1 MITKDGVIITNPRRI
16 PVEGV
21 FIHYDSNDILYA
33 IMYALATFNPTDKKL
48 YLSKKTLTANKKS
61 VYNICGF
68 TDARMMKRHL
78 TKLIEKGL
86 VSEDEMNYYFPQNP
100 EEKYRIIEK
109 DMLQYLANTRSNQ
122 AIRVYISL
130 LDWFL
135 WKKKE
140 NTDFIFTNKDVLE
153 KLGYSKDN
161 KIASSM
167 ITDILESFGR
177 EGVIKIERFYE
188 TNVLA
193 SGKEVPVPRMRLV
206 FVARDKKEILTTLKN

>member
-1 MITKDGVIITNPRRI
+1 MTTKDGIIITNPRRI
-16 PVEGV
+16 PVEGI

-33 IMYALATFNPTDKKL
+33 IMYALATFNPKDKKL
-48 YLSKKTLTANKKS
+48 YLSKKIFVANKKS

-78 TKLIEKGL
+78 SKLIDKGL
-86 VSEDEMNYYFPQNP
+86 VSEDETNYYFPQNI
-100 EEKYRIIEK
+100 EDKYQIIEK

-130 LDWFL
+130 LDWYL

-140 NTDFIFTNKDVLE
+140 NSEFIFTNRDILE

-161 KIASSM
+161 KVASSA
-167 ITDILESFGR
+167 ITDILESFAR
-177 EGVIKIERFYE
+177 EGVIRYEHFYE
-188 TNVLA
+188 TNILPT
-193 SGKEVPVPRMRLV
+193 GKEVPIPRMRLM
-206 FVARDKKEILTTLKN
+206 FVARDKKELRQV

>member
-48 YLSKKTLTANKKS
+48 YLPKKTLTANKKS

-86 VSEDEMNYYFPQNP
+86 VSEDEMNYYFTQNP

-140 NTDFIFTNKDVLE
+140 NADFIFTNKDVLE

-177 EGVIKIERFYE
+177 EGVIKIEHFYE
-188 TNVLA
+188 TNVFA

>member
-1 MITKDGVIITNPRRI
+1 MITKDGITITNPRRI
-16 PVEGV
+16 PVEGI

-33 IMYALATFNPTDKKL
+33 IMYALATFNPKEKKL
-48 YLSKKTLTANKKS
+48 YLAKRIFTANKKS

-86 VSEDEMNYYFPQNP
+86 VSEDETNYYFPQNI
-100 EEKYRIIEK
+100 EEKYQIIEK

-130 LDWFL
+130 LDWYL

-140 NTDFIFTNKDVLE
+140 NTEFIFTNRDILE
-153 KLGYSKDN
+153 KLGYSQDN
-161 KIASSM
+161 KVASSA
-167 ITDILESFGR
+167 ITDILESFAR
-177 EGVIKIERFYE
+177 EGVIKYEHFYE
-188 TNVLA
+188 TNILA
-193 SGKEVPVPRMRLV
+193 SGKEVPVPRMRLM
-206 FVARDKKEILTTLKN
+206 FVARDKRELREV

>member
-1 MITKDGVIITNPRRI
+1 MITKDGVIIINPRRI

>member
-1 MITKDGVIITNPRRI
+1 MITKDGITISNPRRI
-16 PVEGV
+16 PVEGI

-33 IMYALATFNPTDKKL
+33 IIYALSTFNPKDNNL
-48 YLSKKTLTANKKS
+48 YLSKKVFVANKKS

-78 TKLIEKGL
+78 SKLIDKGL
-86 VSEDEMNYYFPQNP
+86 VSEDETNYYFPQNI
-100 EEKYRIIEK
+100 EDKYQIIEK

-130 LDWFL
+130 LDWYL

-140 NTDFIFTNKDVLE
+140 NTEFIFTNRDILE

-161 KIASSM
+161 KVASGA
-167 ITDILESFGR
+167 ITDILESFAR
-177 EGVIKIERFYE
+177 EGVIRYEHFYE
-188 TNVLA
+188 TNILPT
-193 SGKEVPVPRMRLV
+193 GKEAPTPRMRLM
-206 FVARDKKEILTTLKN
+206 FVASDKKELP

>member
-140 NTDFIFTNKDVLE
+140 NADFIFTNKDVLE

>member
-48 YLSKKTLTANKKS
+48 YLPKKTLTANKKS

>member
-1 MITKDGVIITNPRRI
+1 MTTKDGVIITNPRRI
-16 PVEGV
+16 PVEGI

-33 IMYALATFNPTDKKL
+33 MMYALATYNPTEKNL
-48 YLSKKTLTANKKS
+48 YLLKKTFTQHKKS

-86 VSEDEMNYYFPQNP
+86 VSEDETNYYFPQNT

-140 NTDFIFTNKDVLE
+140 NTEFIFTNKDILE
-153 KLGYSKDN
+153 KLGYSPDN
-161 KIASSM
+161 KIASST

-177 EGVIKIERFYE
+177 EGVIKVEHFHEIHI
-188 TNVLA
+188 LA

>member
-48 YLSKKTLTANKKS
+48 YLSKKSLTANKKS

>member
-48 YLSKKTLTANKKS
+48 YLPKKTLTANKKS

-140 NTDFIFTNKDVLE
+140 NTDFIFTNKDLLE

-206 FVARDKKEILTTLKN
+206 FVARDKKEILITLKN

>member
-140 NTDFIFTNKDVLE
+140 NADFIFTNRDILE

>member
-48 YLSKKTLTANKKS
+48 YLPKKTLTANKKS

-140 NTDFIFTNKDVLE
+140 NTDFIFTNKDLLE

>member
-48 YLSKKTLTANKKS
+48 YLPKKTLTANKKS

-140 NTDFIFTNKDVLE
+140 NADFIFTNKDVLE

>member
-1 MITKDGVIITNPRRI
+1 MITKDGITITNPRRI
-16 PVEGV
+16 PVEGI

-33 IMYALATFNPTDKKL
+33 IMYALATFNPKEKQL
-48 YLSKKTLTANKKS
+48 YLAKRTFVANKKS

-86 VSEDEMNYYFPQNP
+86 VSEDETNYYFPQNI
-100 EEKYRIIEK
+100 EEKYQIIEK

-130 LDWFL
+130 LDWYL

-140 NTDFIFTNKDVLE
+140 NTEFIFTNRDILE
-153 KLGYSKDN
+153 KLGYSQNN
-161 KIASSM
+161 KVASSAM
-167 ITDILESFGR
+167 TDILESFAR
-177 EGVIKIERFYE
+177 EGVIKYEHFYE
-188 TNVLA
+188 TNILA
-193 SGKEVPVPRMRLV
+193 SGKEVPVPRMRLM
-206 FVARDKKEILTTLKN
+206 FVARDKKELRQV

>member
-1 MITKDGVIITNPRRI
+1 MTTKDGIIITNPRRI

-140 NTDFIFTNKDVLE
+140 NADFIFTNKDVLE

>member
-1 MITKDGVIITNPRRI
+1 MITKDGITITNPRRI
-16 PVEGV
+16 PVEGI

-33 IMYALATFNPTDKKL
+33 IMYALATFNPKEKKL
-48 YLSKKTLTANKKS
+48 YLAKRIFTANKKS

-86 VSEDEMNYYFPQNP
+86 VSEDETNYYFPQNI
-100 EEKYRIIEK
+100 EEKYQIIEK

-130 LDWFL
+130 LDWYL

-140 NTDFIFTNKDVLE
+140 NTEFIFTNRDILE
-153 KLGYSKDN
+153 KLGYSQDN
-161 KIASSM
+161 KVASSAM
-167 ITDILESFGR
+167 TDILESFAR
-177 EGVIKIERFYE
+177 EGVIKYEHFYE
-188 TNVLA
+188 TNILA
-193 SGKEVPVPRMRLV
+193 SGKEVPVPRMRLM
-206 FVARDKKEILTTLKN
+206 FVARDKKELRQV